1 MKVSVTYALPERQIW
16 IELDLPDHATVR
28 EAIEASGILRAHPTL
43 DLTTQKVGIFGKL
56 VALEAR
62 LEAGAA
68 RRDLPPHHRRP
79 QAAAARRQRRR
90 GLNMPPLPAPA
101 DRVLTINDTTLR
113 DGEQTAGVA
122 FTDEEK
128 LAIAQALDAA
138 GVPEMEVGIPVMG
151 AQEVALIRAIVQSV
165 QHARTMVWARMAS
178 ADLAAALHCN
188 ATPCT
193 WRSACRTSRSN
204 ASWARHAPGCCRHCT
219 FCQDAAAHGT
229 AVSVGFEDASRADP
243 AFLVQA
249 AQMAQRHGAIRV
261 RYADTLGLL
270 DPFATFARIAALR
283 SEIDIGI
290 EMHAHNDLGL
300 ATANTLAAVR
310 AGATHASTTVN
321 GLGERAGNAAL
332 EEVVMAAR
340 HLHALECGVDTT
352 ALPGISQLVARAS
365 GRPVAAGKSIVGDA
379 VFTHES
385 GIHVDGLLKDRG
397 NYESLPARR
406 TGPRA
411 PTRAGQ
417 ALGCS
422 RRAPCLRTAGAGAV
436 GR

>member
-1 MKVSVTYALPERQIW
+1 
-16 IELDLPDHATVR
+16 
-28 EAIEASGILRAHPTL
+28 
-43 DLTTQKVGIFGKL
+43 
-56 VALEAR
+56 
-62 LEAGAA
+62 
-68 RRDLPPHHRRP
+68 
-79 QAAAARRQRRR
+79 
-90 GLNMPPLPAPA
+90 MPPLPAPA

-178 ADLAAALHCN
+178 ADLAAALLCGAHTVHL
-188 ATPCT
+188 AVSVSDIQIERKLGKTRAWVLQT
-193 WRSACRTSRSN
+193 I
-204 ASWARHAPGCCRHCT
+204 ARFVH
-219 FCQDAAAHGT
+219 DAAAHGT

-290 EMHAHNDLGL
+290 EVHAHNDLGL

-397 NYESLPARR
+397 NYETFQPEELGRVHQLVLGKHSGAAAVRHACARLGLVLSADDGAALLQGIR
-406 TGPRA
+406 QHVKNTKRA
-411 PTRAGQ
+411 PSDPELLHLALQLQSASATGQ
-417 ALGCS
+417 A
-422 RRAPCLRTAGAGAV
+422 
-436 GR
+436 